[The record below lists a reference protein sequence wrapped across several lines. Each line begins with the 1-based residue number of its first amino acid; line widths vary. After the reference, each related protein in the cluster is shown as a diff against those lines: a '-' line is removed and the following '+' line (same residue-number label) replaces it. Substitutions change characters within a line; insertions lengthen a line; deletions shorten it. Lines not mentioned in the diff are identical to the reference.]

1 MAVVEIN
8 LLPQQYRKQ
17 SQPDAWKYA
26 SVAAVTATL
35 ATLGIM
41 WALTSQN
48 VRQLQGQ
55 IDSVQGDITAL
66 TPQKQEHD
74 ALVTQQQNLEKVTSV
89 AQTLKGNKTYWS
101 NDMAVFSREIP
112 VSSGVALTKMSMRDK
127 RPEELTQDQS
137 NGLYAGKAIRREMD
151 VSGTATSQQAIINF
165 LNTFENSPNFGV
177 NFQGM
182 QQDENTGSYTF
193 NARVGIVGDAAS
205 ATPATPG
212 ATTPGSS
219 TTATAP
225 AAPAPAAPAA
235 PAGGSN
241 GN

>member
-26 SVAAVTATL
+26 SVAAVTASL
-35 ATLGIM
+35 AAIGVM
-41 WALTSQN
+41 WFLTSQN

-74 ALVTQQQNLEKVTSV
+74 ALVTQQQNLEKVTNV
-89 AQTLKGNKTYWS
+89 AQTLKSTKTYWS
-101 NDMAVFSREIP
+101 NDMALFSREIP
-112 VSSGVALTKMSMRDK
+112 VTSGVSLTKMTMRDK
-127 RPEELTQDQS
+127 TPEQLTSDQNS
-137 NGLYAGKAIRREMD
+137 GVFIGKAVRREMD
-151 VSGTATSQQAIINF
+151 LSGTASSQQAIINF
-165 LNTFENSPNFGV
+165 LNTFENNPGFGV

-182 QQDENTGSYTF
+182 QQDEQKGNYTF
-193 NARVGIVGDAAS
+193 TARVGIVGDVPVTAAPGNG
-205 ATPATPG
+205 APAAG
-212 ATTPGSS
+212 
-219 TTATAP
+219 TATSPAP
-225 AAPAPAAPAA
+225 AAPAPAVPAA
-235 PAGGSN
+235 PAGGTN